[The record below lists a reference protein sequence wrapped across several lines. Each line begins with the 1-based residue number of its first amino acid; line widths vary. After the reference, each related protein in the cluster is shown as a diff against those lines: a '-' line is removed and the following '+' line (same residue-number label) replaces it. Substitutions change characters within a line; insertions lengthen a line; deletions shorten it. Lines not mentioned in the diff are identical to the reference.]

1 MRDNCDLKVGP
12 SPNKQGDGG
21 DIKERQERP
30 KPKKRGSDGG
40 GYKNRPNPKQVPPTT
55 STLFTAQKNE
65 RGSANNMTNSK
76 STQTSPSPSPR
87 SQRRKNKSTQTS
99 PSPSSTKGKYFPTP
113 RPGSRRAAPP
123 PPITTEEN
131 DGGGPPMM
139 GVAGYPYPMQIN
151 GPMPPT
157 QQDAMPFNESPW
169 NNYAGPK
176 YLPNPTQWNDCG
188 GPPMMA
194 AAVYSYPMQING
206 PMPPPQQ
213 DTIPFNESPW
223 NNYAGPKYLPNP
235 TQWNDCGGP
244 PMMAAAV
251 YPYPMQINSPMPP
264 PQQDAMSFNESM
276 ANDGQEPK
284 YLPNPS
290 PTFQLT
296 PPPSPITTLGNNWGG
311 PPMMGAVG
319 SPYATQIN
327 GPMPRS
333 QQYAMPFNK
342 SLGNNDEGP
351 KYLPN
356 PTPAFRQAPIN
367 IQGNDGAGPSYD
379 GQISGPMLPAQQ
391 YTMPLIEPLR
401 SNNFV
406 PYVSHCQPPHDTP
419 DGPRGGQFAQFA
431 PMPRFPQVY
440 DTVSRQSSFSPEAP
454 FGISAEE
461 LYRAMPQY
469 YED

>member
-1 MRDNCDLKVGP
+1 MRDNRDLKVGP

-99 PSPSSTKGKYFPTP
+99 PSPSSTKGKYFPPP

-194 AAVYSYPMQING
+194 AAVYS
-206 PMPPPQQ
+206 
-213 DTIPFNESPW
+213 
-223 NNYAGPKYLPNP
+223 
-235 TQWNDCGGP
+235 
-244 PMMAAAV
+244 
-251 YPYPMQINSPMPP
+251 YPMQINSPMPP